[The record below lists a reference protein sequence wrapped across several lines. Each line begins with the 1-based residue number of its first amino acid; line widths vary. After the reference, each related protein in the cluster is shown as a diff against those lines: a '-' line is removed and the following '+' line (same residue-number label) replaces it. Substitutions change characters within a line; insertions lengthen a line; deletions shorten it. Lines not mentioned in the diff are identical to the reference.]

1 MPTSDIETIIAWKS
15 KELSDES
22 IKPSSTPGNILTP
35 EINS

>member
-15 KELSDES
+15 KELSDKS
-22 IKPSSTPGNILTP
+22 IKPSSTAGNILAP